1 MSVLQQNRFSFVM
14 LSRRNAMRKIPIWA
28 AALLMSTALATPSFA
43 QSPIPDYQATP
54 RKDAREEGPTVNQL
68 TAIDDA
74 RTAQLKA
81 SLRLTPEQEGY
92 WGKLESALK
101 DISKRRADH
110 VVAQWTNERDAR
122 DKNTDEKR
130 AEPPTPMERM
140 RRTAEA
146 MNLQA
151 TDLKTVANAAEP
163 LYAKLDDGQ
172 RRMLDGALREQL
184 VRPASIEEGRRFRRA
199 AEW

>member
-1 MSVLQQNRFSFVM
+1 
-14 LSRRNAMRKIPIWA
+14 MRKTPIWA
-28 AALLMSTALATPSFA
+28 AVLLMSTAFAVPTFA
-43 QSPIPDYQATP
+43 QSPTTEYQTP

-101 DISKRRADH
+101 SISKRRADH
-110 VVAQWTNERDAR
+110 VVAQWNNERDAR

-151 TDLKTVANAAEP
+151 ADLKTVADAAEP
-163 LYAKLDDGQ
+163 LYGKLDDGQ
-172 RRMLDGALREQL
+172 RRKLDGALREQL
-184 VRPASIEEGRRFRRA
+184 VRPASIEEGFRFRRA
-199 AEW
+199 AE